1 MYYMLLQKAY
11 MNTCTAL
18 IFLQMIL
25 RKKLETTQTFYII
38 HSQGVAI
45 FPCARAR
52 VCVCVC
58 VCACMCVQL

>member
-18 IFLQMIL
+18 IFLQMIR

-38 HSQGVAI
+38 RSLGVAI
-45 FPCARAR
+45 FPCAR
-52 VCVCVC
+52 VCVCVF
-58 VCACMCVQL
+58 VCACVFSFNEN